1 MLSFAHGLSA
11 PSLIWFF
18 LSINA
23 RSLQEKEGGQQ
34 ADGRTA
40 SSIARAGGGRG
51 REQKGGLK
59 ETGKLVTEGRAS
71 RRCVGVFFVH
81 TGDCSVSVCL
91 SPGCSCSYY
100 IWSFYTIQHCLW
112 GMCCL
117 QLIGKCPPLH
127 PAITL
132 TISSPWLLC
141 CPRWQLALPEWKSWS
156 WQYRIRGS
164 GAELLSEGCVL
175 FLWLR
180 HSHGVTLTL

>member
-1 MLSFAHGLSA
+1 MLSFARGLSA

-18 LSINA
+18 LSIHA
-23 RSLQEKEGGQQ
+23 RSLHEKEGGQQ

-40 SSIARAGGGRG
+40 SSIARAGVWRG

-59 ETGKLVTEGRAS
+59 EVGKLVTEGRAS
-71 RRCVGVFFVH
+71 RCCVGVFFVH

-127 PAITL
+127 PAVTL
-132 TISSPWLLC
+132 TISSPDCSAAPGDSLLFLNGKADPDSTISEEVVLSSC
-141 CPRWQLALPEWKSWS
+141 QRVVFCFS
-156 WQYRIRGS
+156 GS
-164 GAELLSEGCVL
+164 GTHTELL
-175 FLWLR
+175 
-180 HSHGVTLTL
+180 